1 MIDLDKDVVLITGD
15 KNVTPEFVKENF
27 NINGDRVIYTLNGL
41 HPREVL
47 SHLSEVLLETYHK
60 GKKVVIVTNSE
71 YVFHYINNGMLQKEY
86 NNIQLAEKSN
96 LTKCLI
102 PKSNLAG
109 YEVKEG
115 TVLPL
120 EIGLYGF
127 MVSWIDEF
135 LTTIFSLTIESQ
147 KPAGEEE

>member
-15 KNVTPEFVKENF
+15 KNVTPEFVQENF
-27 NINGDRVIYTLNGL
+27 NVDGYRVIYSLSGL
-41 HPREVL
+41 HPKEVL
-47 SHLSEVLLETYHK
+47 SHLSEVLSETYHK

-86 NNIQLAEKSN
+86 NHTQLAEKFN
-96 LTKCLI
+96 LTECLI
-102 PKSNLAG
+102 SKSDLSG
-109 YEVKEG
+109 YEVKED

-147 KPAGEEE
+147 EPAGEEE